1 MPECCVLLHTRLL
14 FCCTIQF
21 YDLPR
26 SIVQVTAASC
36 TTHSIS
42 APHWARVIVTQV
54 RTV

>member
-1 MPECCVLLHTRLL
+1 MPEWCVLLHTRLL

-42 APHWARVIVTQV
+42 APH
-54 RTV
+54 